1 MNAQLTRYDRWMQQT
16 MNRREAAPLYATA
29 GRRRVLVAVHI
40 ALTAVFVA
48 AFLASVLDDSV
59 VAVCLLLALLLPWCV
74 ATGAINASTRGLLE
88 LRRRALDERQRAERS
103 EVLARA
109 HRITTALLFLAAVA
123 VGGYG
128 MAGGALG
135 GTTVFR
141 VLLGV
146 LVVHWLMPMWVAGLR
161 AQDEPD
167 DE

>member
-16 MNRREAAPLYATA
+16 MNRRAAAPLYATA
-29 GRRRVLVAVHI
+29 GRRRVLVVGHI
-40 ALTAVFVA
+40 ALTAAYVA
-48 AFLASVLDDSV
+48 AFLAALLDASI
-59 VAVCLLLALLLPWCV
+59 VAACLLVALLLPWCL
-74 ATGAINASTRGLLE
+74 ATGAINSSTRGLLE

-109 HRITTALLFLAAVA
+109 HRITTGLLFATVAA
-123 VGGYG
+123 VGGYRL
-128 MAGGALG
+128 AGGNLEAVALPA
-135 GTTVFR
+135 
-141 VLLGV
+141 LLGI

>member
-40 ALTAVFVA
+40 ALTAATVTAGLA
-48 AFLASVLDDSV
+48 ADVGGSM
-59 VAVCLLLALLLPWCV
+59 VAVWVMLALVLPWCV
-74 ATGAINASTRGLLE
+74 ATGGINASTRGLLE

-109 HRITTALLFLAAVA
+109 HRITTGLLFAVAAAVI
-123 VGGYG
+123 GYG
-128 MAGGALG
+128 LAGGSTGRPALMA
-135 GTTVFR
+135 
-141 VLLGV
+141 
-146 LVVHWLMPMWVAGLR
+146 LVAAVIVHWLMPMWVAGLR

>member
-16 MNRREAAPLYATA
+16 MNRREGAPLYATA

-40 ALTAVFVA
+40 GLTVA
-48 AFLASVLDDSV
+48 TVTAGLAADIGGSVIAAGV
-59 VAVCLLLALLLPWCV
+59 MLALVLPWCI

-88 LRRRALDERQRAERS
+88 LRRRVLDERQRAERS

-109 HRITTALLFLAAVA
+109 HRITTVLLFAVAAAVI
-123 VGGYG
+123 GYG
-128 MAGGALG
+128 LAGGSTGRPALMALIAG
-135 GTTVFR
+135 FVA
-141 VLLGV
+141 
-146 LVVHWLMPMWVAGLR
+146 HWLMPMWVAGLR

>member
-1 MNAQLTRYDRWMQQT
+1 MNGQLTRYDRRMQEI

-40 ALTAVFVA
+40 GLTVA
-48 AFLASVLDDSV
+48 TVTAGLAADIGGSMIAAGVM
-59 VAVCLLLALLLPWCV
+59 LALVLPWCI
-74 ATGAINASTRGLLE
+74 ATGGINASTRGLLE

-109 HRITTALLFLAAVA
+109 HRITTGLLLVALAAVI
-123 VGGYG
+123 GYAL
-128 MAGGALG
+128 AGGSPGRPALMA
-135 GTTVFR
+135 
-141 VLLGV
+141 
-146 LVVHWLMPMWVAGLR
+146 LVAGFFTHWLMPMWVAGLR